1 MSYVAPEWLQ
11 QSGSSVVSAGSSFN
25 AALASKRLHLLPIE
39 KLMMAVAAQ
48 SKHTIV
54 AHGEAPLSESGVRPD
69 HAIRVVDGAGSQ
81 QIIRSR
87 AAWAADQ
94 EPRSAGRTGLRA
106 RLDSKAGSRS
116 EIERLGLRLR
126 TVGSA
131 ERGEAVVLVAGGG
144 RSAGSLSLV
153 VFSGRC

>member
-11 QSGSSVVSAGSSFN
+11 QSGSSVVSAG
-25 AALASKRLHLLPIE
+25 AASMRRWRARGCTFLPIE
-39 KLMMAVAAQ
+39 KLMAVAAQ